1 MNRSFNTRKF
11 LGVMAMGT
19 LAGAAIGALL
29 STKREKSEI
38 NEFTNDVKNITRNL
52 EKKARRQA
60 KNLKKEEWVENE
72 KEKIMSH
79 VK

>member
-29 STKREKSEI
+29 STRRERSKI
-38 NEFTNDVKNITRNL
+38 TEFTNDVKNITKNL

-60 KNLKKEEWVENE
+60 KNLQKEEWIENE

>member
-11 LGVMAMGT
+11 LGVMAVGT
-19 LAGAAIGALL
+19 LAGAAVGALL
-29 STKREKSEI
+29 SRNKVESKIEHMTSEVKSM
-38 NEFTNDVKNITRNL
+38 TRNL
-52 EKKARRQA
+52 EKKAKRQA
-60 KNLKKEEWVENE
+60 RNLQKNEWLENE

>member
-11 LGVMAMGT
+11 FGVMALGT

-29 STKREKSEI
+29 STKRKGSQI
-38 NEFTNDVKNITRNL
+38 NEFTNDVKNMTRNL

-60 KNLKKEEWVENE
+60 KNLKKEEWIEQE
-72 KEKIMSH
+72 KEKILNH
-79 VK
+79 IK

>member
-11 LGVMAMGT
+11 FGVMAMGT
-19 LAGAAIGALL
+19 LAGAAVGALL
-29 STKREKSEI
+29 SRRRPESKIS
-38 NEFTNDVKNITRNL
+38 EFTNDVKNMTRNL

-60 KNLKKEEWVENE
+60 KNLRKEEWIEQE
-72 KEKIMSH
+72 KEKILNH

>member
-1 MNRSFNTRKF
+1 MDRSFNTRKF
-11 LGVMAMGT
+11 FGVMAMGT

-29 STKREKSEI
+29 STRREKSKI
-38 NEFTNDVKNITRNL
+38 SEFTNEVKTMTKNL
-52 EKKARRQA
+52 EKKANRQA
-60 KNLKKEEWVENE
+60 KNLQKEDWIEKE